1 MSEGCPGSPGACLLS
16 ILQQVKSNSM
26 QHFNKLDWY
35 ANPNIFG
42 ARVAHVFFPNGYGAS
57 IAQGVNYN
65 PESYEVAVLRG
76 DEAEAELC
84 YDTVITDD
92 VIGNLEPWEVE
103 RLIAEIAALPQ
114 APEGPVVTMRD
125 LAEQALA
132 QLQG

>member
-1 MSEGCPGSPGACLLS
+1 MPP
-16 ILQQVKSNSM
+16 ILKRRKVISM

-57 IAQGVNYN
+57 VAQGVNYN
-65 PESYEVAVLRG
+65 PEAYEVAVLRG
-76 DEAEAELC
+76 NEADAELC
-84 YDTVITDD
+84 YDTPITQD

-103 RLIAEIAALPQ
+103 QLIGEIAALPQ

-132 QLQG
+132 RLDA